1 LYTNLIA
8 VMYIL
13 FNASDDYNMYV
24 GDDEMQPFRIDKNEE
39 KISSVSRTIRM
50 KSSTYDRIEELNIKT
65 GVSFNKIVNQ
75 CLVYALN
82 NYAED
87 EE

>member
-1 LYTNLIA
+1 
-8 VMYIL
+8 MYIIL
-13 FNASDDYNMYV
+13 SASNDYNMYV
-24 GDDEMQPFRIDKNEE
+24 GGDEMEPFRIDKSEE

-50 KSSTYDRIEELNIKT
+50 KASTYDRIEELNIKT

-75 CLVYALN
+75 CLIYALD